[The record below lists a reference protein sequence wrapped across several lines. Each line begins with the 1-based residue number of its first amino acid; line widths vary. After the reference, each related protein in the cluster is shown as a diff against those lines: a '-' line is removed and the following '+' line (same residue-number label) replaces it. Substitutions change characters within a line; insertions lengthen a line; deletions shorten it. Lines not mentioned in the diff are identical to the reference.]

1 MDAGPVPRR
10 GAGPAFLRSRS
21 VLVILLLIA
30 AAPLALIAC
39 VYFLQQWGT
48 FPAPPAAAQ
57 QPRALT
63 SARGEAIWLEVDG
76 TRVETWLLPAAA
88 PGPAPL
94 LMYTHGNGELIDF
107 WADKFYA
114 VRNAGISVLLVE
126 YPGYG
131 RSGGRPSERS
141 VTATMLAAYDR
152 IAKDPR
158 VDARRIFGHGRS
170 LGGGAVAQLAARRPL
185 AALILESTFTSVADI
200 LHGYRIPDWLISN
213 RFDTRA
219 VLAAYR
225 GPVLIMHGSNDV
237 NVPLAHAHVLKA
249 GAPAAALLLMNCGHN
264 DCPPQWELVLSF
276 LAGNGVCRKPEQEAR
291 HEKVDIC

>member
-1 MDAGPVPRR
+1 MNTGPVPPR
-10 GAGPAFLRSRS
+10 GAGPVFFTRRS
-21 VLVILLLIA
+21 VLVIFGLLIA
-30 AAPLALIAC
+30 ALLALVAG

-57 QPRALT
+57 QPRAFE
-63 SARGEAIWLEVDG
+63 SAGGEVIWLEVDG
-76 TRVETWLLPAAA
+76 RRVETWLLPGTAS
-88 PGPAPL
+88 GPAPL

-107 WADKFYA
+107 WADKFAA
-114 VRNAGISVLLVE
+114 VRGAGISVLLVE

-131 RSGGRPSERS
+131 RSGGKPSERS
-141 VTATMLAAYDR
+141 VTATMLVAYDR
-152 IAKDPR
+152 IATDPR

-185 AALILESTFTSVADI
+185 AALILESSFTSVADI
-200 LHGYRIPDWLISN
+200 LHGYHLPDWLISN

-225 GPVLIMHGSNDV
+225 GPVLIMHGSSDV
-237 NVPLAHAHVLKA
+237 NVPVTHAHALKA
-249 GAPAAALLLMNCGHN
+249 GAPAAELHLMNCGHN

-276 LAGNGVCRKPEQEAR
+276 LAANGVCRRPGQEAL
-291 HEKVDIC
+291 HEEFDIC